1 MVGGLCDDLPSS
13 GPIRRSLSA
22 PHPPALD
29 SVHQGDVVIRNS
41 GETYRYPSPLH
52 AVAVQSSTLLQMSIP
67 VHQSRDEGVEGLKAE
82 SSPPLASAP
91 PVPQSFSWPPCS
103 SSQRRLDSYIFSLVQ
118 RRAPLVRTSR
128 PRTSISTDPSKS
140 ILRQAS
146 LSLRPGPGP
155 SSGSVL
161 GTLRVSELR
170 PSWPSGG
177 AATEGGA
184 TSSPL
189 RLQTEEGQPEEQQ
202 SQKVVPDDSVD
213 FKMNKADI
221 LQRHSSTPPTNAV
234 QDGGTNG
241 LLKKKKRLL
250 PPSVSAATV
259 PRNLKEP
266 ESPKANSSPRDTQS
280 PCFPVNQPAP
290 LKPQLAPANGHLSPP
305 QSASAENDDHTEQ
318 DFNSLRSSS
327 QSHEGAGGPRR
338 QMTNSISIQRQNTK
352 PCEEGNIR
360 MVNPKASLTS
370 EHNKLLLDRK
380 GDKQQH
386 RSGSKQSRLLE
397 DGALHTRSSRR
408 AAAGRGS
415 VHRVSSRK
423 KRHPASIQEGRV
435 LDKHSKSASSVH
447 SGTARHHHHGN
458 HHRSHHHHPRDQV
471 VVVAK
476 LKHKRNDY
484 RRLHAIVEAPYD
496 EAFRRAQRQQH
507 KELTGHSVGRYRPPQ
522 GQLSSPYTNLTGSD
536 SEYSAEC
543 ASLFHSTIVETSED
557 ERSNYTTNCFGDS
570 ESGEERL
577 DDSVPSSEAEETG
590 GGGAG
595 ISDMGREWSQCGT
608 GGSRAIKQQMTAA
621 QTKAVIKIKASHQ
634 LKKKILRFRSG
645 SLKLMTTV

>member
-1 MVGGLCDDLPSS
+1 M
-13 GPIRRSLSA
+13 
-22 PHPPALD
+22 
-29 SVHQGDVVIRNS
+29 
-41 GETYRYPSPLH
+41 
-52 AVAVQSSTLLQMSIP
+52 
-67 VHQSRDEGVEGLKAE
+67 
-82 SSPPLASAP
+82 
-91 PVPQSFSWPPCS
+91 
-103 SSQRRLDSYIFSLVQ
+103 
-118 RRAPLVRTSR
+118 
-128 PRTSISTDPSKS
+128 
-140 ILRQAS
+140 
-146 LSLRPGPGP
+146 
-155 SSGSVL
+155 
-161 GTLRVSELR
+161 SELR
-170 PSWPSGG
+170 PSWSSGG

-184 TSSPL
+184 MSSPL
-189 RLQTEEGQPEEQQ
+189 RLQTDEGQPEEQQ
-202 SQKVVPDDSVD
+202 SQKVVPDYSVD

-221 LQRHSSTPPTNAV
+221 LQSHSSAPPMNAV

-250 PPSVSAATV
+250 PPSVSTATV

-266 ESPKANSSPRDTQS
+266 ESPKANSSPRDTQP
-280 PCFPVNQPAP
+280 PCFPVNQPASF
-290 LKPQLAPANGHLSPP
+290 KPPQSAPANSHLNPP
-305 QSASAENDDHTEQ
+305 QSASAENDDRTVQ
-318 DFNSLRSSS
+318 DVNSLGSSS
-327 QSHEGAGGPRR
+327 QSQEGAGGPRSH
-338 QMTNSISIQRQNTK
+338 MTNSISIQQKNAK
-352 PCEEGNIR
+352 SCEEGNIR
-360 MVNPKASLTS
+360 IVNPKASLTS
-370 EHNKLLLDRK
+370 EHNKLLLERK

-397 DGALHTRSSRR
+397 DGALHTRGSRR
-408 AAAGRGS
+408 ASGGKSS

-435 LDKHSKSASSVH
+435 LDKHSKSTSSVH

-476 LKHKRNDY
+476 PKHKRNDY

-507 KELTGHSVGRYRPPQ
+507 KELTGHTVGRYRPPQ
-522 GQLSSPYTNLTGSD
+522 GQLSSPYANLTGSD

-570 ESGEERL
+570 ESGEERP
-577 DDSVPSSEAEETG
+577 DDSTPSSEAEETG

-595 ISDMGREWSQCGT
+595 IIDMGRGWSQCGT
-608 GGSRAIKQQMTAA
+608 RGSRAMKQQVTAA